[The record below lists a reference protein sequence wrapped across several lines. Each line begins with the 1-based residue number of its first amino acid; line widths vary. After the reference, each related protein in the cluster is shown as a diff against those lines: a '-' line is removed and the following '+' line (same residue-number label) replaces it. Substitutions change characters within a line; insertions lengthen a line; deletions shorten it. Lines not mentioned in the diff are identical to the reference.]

1 MSVFQQAFDMLRSRP
16 RVWLVTGAAG
26 FIGSNLVQFL
36 LENGQKVR
44 GLDNFSTGRRENLE
58 DVRRC
63 VGEQCWK
70 SFSLVEGDIRCFEDC
85 LTAVAGVELL
95 LHQAALGSVP
105 RSVAEPKNSHAV
117 NVEGFLN
124 ILLASRQAGVGRI
137 VYASSSSVYGDSPDL
152 PKVEECLGKVLSPYA
167 ATKRANELY
176 AESFASVYGMK
187 LVGLRYFNVFGP
199 RQDPLG
205 SYAAV
210 IPRWI
215 SNMLSN
221 EPCLIF
227 GDGSTSRDFCYVQN
241 VVQANVLSAVV
252 DNESAL
258 NQVYNVACGERLS
271 LKELHAVLAAGISDL
286 RPGLG
291 RIPAQYR
298 DFREG
303 DVKHSL
309 ASIKKASDLLGYYPE
324 VRVCDG
330 LNLTLRWF
338 AER

>member
-1 MSVFQQAFDMLRSRP
+1 MSVFQQVFDTLRSRP
-16 RVWLVTGAAG
+16 KVWLVTGAAG

-36 LENGQKVR
+36 LENGQKVK
-44 GLDNFSTGRRENLE
+44 GLDNFSTGRRENLK

-63 VGEQCWK
+63 VGERCWE
-70 SFSLVEGDIRCFEDC
+70 SFSLVEGDIRRFEDC

-124 ILLASRQAGVGRI
+124 ILLAARQAGVGRI
-137 VYASSSSVYGDSPDL
+137 VYASSSSVYGDSPQL
-152 PKVEECLGKVLSPYA
+152 PKVEDRLGKVLSPYA

-187 LVGLRYFNVFGP
+187 LLGLRYFNVFGP

-227 GDGSTSRDFCYVQN
+227 GDGGTSRDFCYVQN
-241 VVQANVLSAVV
+241 VVQANVLAALV
-252 DNESAL
+252 DNENAL

-271 LKELHAVLAAGISDL
+271 LKELHAVLATGIADL
-286 RPGLG
+286 RPGSG
-291 RIPAQYR
+291 RIAARYQ

-309 ASIKKASDLLGYYPE
+309 ASIKKARDLLGYCPE
-324 VRVCDG
+324 ILVRDG
-330 LNLTLRWF
+330 LSLTLRWF